1 MTDFSTSSISNS
13 ISKDNVYEEMSLSRA
28 SMEEAE
34 EHLTGGLKPE
44 MISNEVIRKGNEIL
58 ETYRVISDAF
68 LGGMGSV
75 WCVHHLN
82 WDEDLAMKRP
92 QPRFFAEGSRRRKE
106 AFIAE
111 CENWI
116 NLGLHPN
123 IVSCYYVREIGG
135 VPTIF
140 SEWMDGGSL
149 RDRIGDGSVY
159 EGTEEEVQERILDIA
174 IQSAR
179 GLGYA
184 QKQGLIHQDVKP
196 GNLLLS
202 RDWDVKVADFGLAKA
217 RSRLNVNNAPLTTGY
232 TLAYCPKEQAQGAP
246 PEPWM
251 DVYSWAL
258 TVLEAY
264 AGKRFWTEGA
274 GAFSELFG
282 GTVPPESGFRVEPPR
297 KLIDAWR
304 SDSDPA
310 CGGWRSFSEY
320 EQLLRDIYSDITGRE
335 YSRPQRDAAAD
346 TADSLNNR
354 ALSFLDLNRPEEADT
369 LWRKGRALSP
379 NHPEI
384 TYNYGLFRWRYG
396 FIDDAELLSDVRNLG
411 EADPESAQEKVRRI
425 VKEGGSLHHIMEDS
439 YHPEPKYRPA
449 PEEERKWM
457 KTAERLLPGE
467 PVSCAYM
474 DKEKYRLIAG
484 TSRGS
489 LYVFEPDG
497 DELSSDRKI
506 PLVGHSE
513 KVESVFLHGDLAFSS
528 SRSQIKVWDL
538 GGYRSL
544 CTVFGQSYYYGFDR
558 VWFDEREDM
567 VYARH
572 DGNEVS
578 GFSLRKRGEKAPYE
592 LNRIQSSSLRLS
604 RDRHFQAVCEQAEK
618 MIASGLYHDA
628 LMKLEEARQID
639 GYSRVRRIIDLNEK
653 AGKHCRRAGVRGVYQ
668 RLSREF
674 PAGSTSNVVFRV
686 NGEKVFDD
694 DDSAEG
700 RDTGKILS
708 ADHSRCLK
716 VSGLHLTV
724 TDASSGETVW
734 QGNVTGNEKR
744 RGRGLR
750 DAFFLSD
757 GRIIACQEYS
767 LIFVRDGIE
776 EYNNLFVIDPAKG
789 TQQTVRNA
797 VNVLRMAVLP
807 DGSYGLL
814 FNYEHDFAFFRAD
827 DLAFSEKM
835 QLMPKFPEPL
845 YEAQGYI
852 YDADV
857 LKEMKFSRDGR
868 YLKITGTYRNT
879 GRKVIRVFEI
889 DWAYEK

>member
-13 ISKDNVYEEMSLSRA
+13 ISKNSVYEEMSLSRA

-44 MISNEVIRKGNEIL
+44 MISNEVIRKGDEIL

-217 RSRLNVNNAPLTTGY
+217 RSRLSVNNAPLTTGY

-274 GAFSELFG
+274 GAFSELFD
-282 GTVPPESGFRVEPPR
+282 GTVPRESGFRVEPPR

-304 SDSDPA
+304 IDSDPE
-310 CGGWRSFSEY
+310 CGGWRSFPEY

-335 YSRPQRDAAAD
+335 YARPQRDAAAD

-379 NHPEI
+379 DHPEI
-384 TYNYGLFRWRYG
+384 TYNYGLFLWRNG
-396 FIDDAELLSDVRNLG
+396 FIDDVELLSNVRSLG
-411 EADPESAQEKVRRI
+411 GADPEGAQEKVRRI
-425 VKEGGSLHHIMEDS
+425 VKEGGSLRHALEDS
-439 YHPEPKYRPA
+439 YHPEPKYRVA
-449 PEEERKWM
+449 PEEERNWM
-457 KTAERLLPGE
+457 RTAARLLPDE
-467 PVSCAYM
+467 TVSCAFM
-474 DKEKYRLIAG
+474 DKEKNRLAAG
-484 TSRGS
+484 TSRGR
-489 LYVFEPDG
+489 LYVFESDG
-497 DELSSDRKI
+497 NELSYDRKI
-506 PLVGHSE
+506 PLVGHNE

-528 SRSQIKVWDL
+528 SRSRIKVWDL
-538 GGYRSL
+538 EGYRSL
-544 CTVFGQSYYYGFDR
+544 CSISGQSDYYGFDI
-558 VWFDEREDM
+558 VWYDERENM

-572 DGNEVS
+572 DGDEVS
-578 GFSLRKRGEKAPYE
+578 GFSLRKHGEKAPYE
-592 LNRIQSSSLRLS
+592 LNRIQSSSLRLD
-604 RDRHFQAVCEQAEK
+604 RDRHFQAVCKQAER
-618 MIASGLYHDA
+618 MISSGLYHDA

-639 GYSRVRRIIDLNEK
+639 GYSGAGRILDLNER
-653 AGKHCRRAGVRGVYQ
+653 AGKYCRRAGVRGVYQ
-668 RLSREF
+668 RLSKEF
-674 PAGSTSNVVFRV
+674 PAGSTDTVEFNVD
-686 NGEKVFDD
+686 GKKVFDD

-700 RDTGKILS
+700 RDTVKILS

-734 QGNVTGNEKR
+734 QGTVTGNEKR
-744 RGRGLR
+744 RGRGLQ

-776 EYNNLFVIDPAKG
+776 EYNNLFVIDTAKD

-797 VNVLRMAVLP
+797 VNVLRMAVLT

-814 FNYEHDFAFFRAD
+814 FNYEHDFVFFRAD

-868 YLKITGTYRNT
+868 YLKIIGTYRNT

>member
-13 ISKDNVYEEMSLSRA
+13 ISKNSVYEEMSLSRA
-28 SMEEAE
+28 SIEEAE
-34 EHLTGGLKPE
+34 EHLTGGRKPE
-44 MISNEVIRKGNEIL
+44 MISNEVIRKGDEIL

-106 AFIAE
+106 EFIAE

-184 QKQGLIHQDVKP
+184 QKQGLIHQDMKP

-217 RSRLNVNNAPLTTGY
+217 RSRLSMNNAPFTTGY
-232 TLAYCPKEQAQGAP
+232 TLAYCPKEQAQGAL

-274 GAFSELFG
+274 GAFSELFN
-282 GTVPPESGFRVEPPR
+282 GTVPRESGFRVEPPR

-304 SDSDPA
+304 IDSNPA

-506 PLVGHSE
+506 PLVGHNE

-528 SRSQIKVWDL
+528 SRSRIKVWDL
-538 GGYRSL
+538 EGYRSL
-544 CTVFGQSYYYGFDR
+544 CTVFGQSYYYGFDI
-558 VWFDEREDM
+558 VWYDERENM

-653 AGKHCRRAGVRGVYQ
+653 AGKHCLRAGVRGVYQ

-694 DDSAEG
+694 DDSLEG

-814 FNYEHDFAFFRAD
+814 FNYEHDFVFFRAD
-827 DLAFSEKM
+827 DLAFSGKM

-845 YEAQGYI
+845 FEAQGYI

-857 LKEMKFSRDGR
+857 LREMKFSRDGR